1 MRRTKGVSSRG
12 AKKTGAAAGGKRR
25 FSFRRAKVNPLLDKV
40 DHIDWKDAKLLMN
53 FIPERGKIL
62 PRRISRASASSQRML
77 KTAIKRAR
85 YMALLSY
92 S

>member
-1 MRRTKGVSSRG
+1 MRRSSGSKGRAG
-12 AKKTGAAAGGKRR
+12 KTDAKAGGKRR
-25 FSFRRAKVNPLLDKV
+25 FYFRRAKVNPLLDKV
-40 DHIDWKDAKLLMN
+40 GHIDWKDVKLLMN

-62 PRRISRASASSQRML
+62 PRRISRAGARSQRML

-85 YMALLSY
+85 YMALLIY